1 MVRAI
6 DEKSGKSMG
15 NFQLTR
21 SNAAH
26 HRMLKCQSSRDA
38 IRALSNAIIKSG
50 LSWTQFNT
58 SADGGNGYDM
68 SGGSIIEFQYES

>member
-6 DEKSGKSMG
+6 DEKTGKSIG
-15 NFQLTR
+15 NFQMTR

-38 IRALSNAIIKSG
+38 IRALSSAIIKSG
-50 LSWTQFNT
+50 LS
-58 SADGGNGYDM
+58 
-68 SGGSIIEFQYES
+68 